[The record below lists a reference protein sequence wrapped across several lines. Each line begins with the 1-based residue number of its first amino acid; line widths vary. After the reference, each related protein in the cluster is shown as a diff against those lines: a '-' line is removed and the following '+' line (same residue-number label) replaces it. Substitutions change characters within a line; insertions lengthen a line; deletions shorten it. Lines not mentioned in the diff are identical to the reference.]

1 MDNEIDGLIKNFTDV
16 IDKSEDAVKLFM
28 KKEAQKER
36 RRMLAAAKR
45 KVKKVTGNY
54 FKGFKVG
61 KKVYSYPDAEYNIR
75 VYNSAPHGHLIENGF
90 RLTIGGNFIRWM
102 PGKHIM
108 EEVHKDFESEYAA
121 DVENELVNFVCRELE
136 K

>member
-1 MDNEIDGLIKNFTDV
+1 MDNKIDGLIKNFTDV

-54 FKGFKVG
+54 FKGFKAG
-61 KKVYSYPDAEYNIR
+61 KKVYSYPDAE
-75 VYNSAPHGHLIENGF
+75 
-90 RLTIGGNFIRWM
+90 
-102 PGKHIM
+102 
-108 EEVHKDFESEYAA
+108 
-121 DVENELVNFVCRELE
+121 
-136 K
+136 

>member
-90 RLTIGGNFIRWM
+90 RLTIGGKFIRWM

-108 EEVHKDFESEYAA
+108 EEVHRDFESEYAA

>member
-90 RLTIGGNFIRWM
+90 RLSIGGKFIRWM

-108 EEVHKDFESEYAA
+108 EEVHRDFESEYAA

>member
-1 MDNEIDGLIKNFTDV
+1 MENDLDGLIKNFTDV

-90 RLTIGGNFIRWM
+90 RLTIGGKFLRWM

-108 EEVHKDFESEYAA
+108 EEVHRDFESEYAA